1 MFKTPTIGLSDA
13 NVISFRATGLGID
26 FDSGAQVLVVDRK
39 DGMADFALSRRAF
52 RMTGTHR
59 SGALD
64 VIVEKDAAGRVL
76 AKLDSTGQSNL
87 ELVRRLNHTGFR
99 GALIFVGTPT
109 GRTGTL
115 MRLLSE
121 LAIDF
126 RVEQRSFADLDDS
139 LPMTFNAA

>member
-13 NVISFRATGLGID
+13 RVVAFRATGLALG
-26 FDSGAQVLVVDRK
+26 FKCGAQVLVIDRQ

-52 RMTGTHR
+52 QMTGSHR
-59 SGALD
+59 SGGLD
-64 VIVEKDAAGRVL
+64 VIAEKSEDARVI
-76 AKLDSTGQSNL
+76 ARLDCTGQSNL

-99 GALIFVGTPT
+99 GTLIFAGTPT
-109 GRTGTL
+109 GRTTTL
-115 MRLLSE
+115 MRLLSG

-126 RVEQRSFADLDDS
+126 QVDQSTFDELDAS